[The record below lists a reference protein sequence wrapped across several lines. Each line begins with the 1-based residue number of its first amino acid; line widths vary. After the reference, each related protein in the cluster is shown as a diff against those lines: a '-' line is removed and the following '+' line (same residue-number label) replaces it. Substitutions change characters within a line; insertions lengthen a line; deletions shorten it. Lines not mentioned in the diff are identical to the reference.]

1 MEVKIGVQNLP
12 REIAIEVE
20 GSAAD
25 ITEQLNSAL
34 ASGGLLHLTDTRGRA
49 VIVPAAAIGYLEIGP
64 EETRKV
70 GFGSL

>member
-1 MEVKIGVQNLP
+1 MEVTIGIQNLP
-12 REIAIEVE
+12 REVAID
-20 GSAAD
+20 AASD
-25 ITEQLNSAL
+25 TAEITEKLTA
-34 ASGGLLHLTDTRGRA
+34 AIRDGGLLELTDVRGRV